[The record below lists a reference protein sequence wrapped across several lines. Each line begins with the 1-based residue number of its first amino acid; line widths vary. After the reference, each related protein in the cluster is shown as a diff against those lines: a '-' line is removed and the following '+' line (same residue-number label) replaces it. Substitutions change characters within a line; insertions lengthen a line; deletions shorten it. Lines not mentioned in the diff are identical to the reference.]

1 MPLIFFDFFLELF
14 SRVFILARFRK
25 NSLVFSTGGFVALPV
40 VIASKLLGIK
50 SIIHEQTAVA
60 GLANKISS
68 KFCDQVLISF
78 EKSKENFPSEKTTLT
93 GYPVSKKCF
102 DELKF
107 PIEVKREPLLLVKVK
122 REFF

>member
-1 MPLIFFDFFLELF
+1 MPLIFSIYFLELF
-14 SRVFILARFRK
+14 SRYSFLYGFEK

-60 GLANKISS
+60 GLANKVSS

-78 EKSKENFPSEKTTLT
+78 EKSKENFSLRENNLNRLPRF
-93 GYPVSKKCF
+93 KKM
-102 DELKF
+102 L
-107 PIEVKREPLLLVKVK
+107 
-122 REFF
+122 